1 MDLIASEG
9 TKQYV
14 VRHYDNGGSHEK
26 ATMATEKW
34 SAEDIEKARMEL
46 LVRAN
51 GADRVRKMVRRG
63 TWPVDA

>member
-14 VRHYDNGGSHEK
+14 VRHYDKE
-26 ATMATEKW
+26 W

-46 LVRAN
+46 LVRVN